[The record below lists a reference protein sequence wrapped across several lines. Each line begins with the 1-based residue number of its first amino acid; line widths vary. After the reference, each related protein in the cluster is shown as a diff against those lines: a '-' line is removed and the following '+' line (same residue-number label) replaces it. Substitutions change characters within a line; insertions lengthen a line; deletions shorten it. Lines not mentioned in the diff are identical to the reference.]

1 VVLVQTVVLVAVLV
15 EMMLQVKAEE
25 PELLDK
31 VTTVA
36 LA

>member
-1 VVLVQTVVLVAVLV
+1 VVLVVALV

>member
-1 VVLVQTVVLVAVLV
+1 VVALV
-15 EMMLQVKAEE
+15 EMMLEVKAEE

>member
-15 EMMLQVKAEE
+15 EMMLEVKAEE
-25 PELLDK
+25 LELLDK